1 MTQDIVNA
9 VNALQKVAQ
18 RIRRIEQEA
27 REALFEKDDPVTH
40 RKKLEQKTII
50 LMELPDLVGPYC
62 QGLDKATRSELEKG
76 LDPFAISAERA
87 SDLASIFYMNALLY
101 PEDYKEGDPNDLE
114 RFIDRFRAKHLPDLT
129 IPAPQPPEKG

>member
-9 VNALQKVAQ
+9 VNALRKVAQ
-18 RIRRIEQEA
+18 RIRRLEQEA
-27 REALFEKDDPVTH
+27 REALFEKDDPATH

-50 LMELPDLVGPYC
+50 LMELPDLVDPYC

-114 RFIDRFRAKHLPDLT
+114 RFIDRFQAKYLPDLT
-129 IPAPQPPEKG
+129 IPAPQPPGKG